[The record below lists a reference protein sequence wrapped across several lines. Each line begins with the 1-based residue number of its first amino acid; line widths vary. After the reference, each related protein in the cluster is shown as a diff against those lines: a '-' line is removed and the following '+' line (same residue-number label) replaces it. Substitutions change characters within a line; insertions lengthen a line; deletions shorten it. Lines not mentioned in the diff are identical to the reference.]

1 MTNKEAIEIL
11 KELPDRIVSVLMPLD
26 IDFDYKE
33 ALDLAIKAL
42 EFTES
47 QKACCD
53 NCVNHTRKSKEVCTS
68 PYGQCE
74 FFEDKDAKQGP
85 IPYTWL
91 TGVQ

>member
-33 ALDLAIKAL
+33 ALNLAIKAL
-42 EFTES
+42 EFAES
-47 QKACCD
+47 QRLCCD
-53 NCVNHTRKSKEVCTS
+53 NCVNRNYKSKDVCTS

-74 FFEDKDAKQGP
+74 FFDDNSQ
-85 IPYTWL
+85 
-91 TGVQ
+91 